1 MMVLCDCMRWMAA
14 FFILIGERRV
24 VLSTFVLGIFL
35 CVLSTSLSAEEMA
48 VDSTRVV
55 NVPRRAMLR
64 SLVLPGWG
72 QFYNGKKIKGGVIA
86 AVELGSAVAYFVRRD
101 QLRSVG
107 SSERNVYFFTT
118 IGVVLYAMADAYV
131 DAYLDRVDWAEVE
144 MGVGHDGAAQFR
156 VRFKLESVL
165 GMGEGK

>member
-1 MMVLCDCMRWMAA
+1 MIGFCDWIGYTRT
-14 FFILIGERRV
+14 FFIWVMRV
-24 VLSTFVLGIFL
+24 RVLSIFVLSIFL
-35 CVLSTSLSAEEMA
+35 CALSTAISAEEGA
-48 VDSTRVV
+48 VDSTAV

-86 AVELGSAVAYFVRRD
+86 AVEVGSAVAYFVRRD

-107 SSERNVYFFTT
+107 SSERDVYFFTT

-144 MGVGHDGAAQFR
+144 MGVGMDGAAQFR
-156 VRFKLESVL
+156 VKFKLESVL
-165 GMGEGK
+165 GKRR

>member
-1 MMVLCDCMRWMAA
+1 MMVLCDWSWLTRT
-14 FFILIGERRV
+14 FFVWVMKGR
-24 VLSTFVLGIFL
+24 VLSMFVLGIFL
-35 CVLSTSLSAEEMA
+35 CVLSTVVSAEEMA
-48 VDSTRVV
+48 VDSTGVV

-86 AVELGSAVAYFVRRD
+86 AVEVGSAVAYFVRRD
-101 QLRSVG
+101 QLRRAG

-118 IGVVLYAMADAYV
+118 IGVVLYGMADAYV

-144 MGVGHDGAAQFR
+144 MGVSTDGAAQFR
-156 VRFKLESVL
+156 VRFQLESVL
-165 GMGEGK
+165 GRGR